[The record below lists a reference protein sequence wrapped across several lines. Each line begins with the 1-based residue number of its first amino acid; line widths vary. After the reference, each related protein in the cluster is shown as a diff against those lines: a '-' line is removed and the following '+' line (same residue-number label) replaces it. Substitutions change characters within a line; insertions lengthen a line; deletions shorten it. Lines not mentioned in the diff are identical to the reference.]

1 MKIIYFEIERT
12 ILACVNKNFKID
24 DYHIMN
30 AVGCLIQTFQ
40 TWISKSNIDA
50 ERICQDYSLD
60 SKEKL
65 MIEQL
70 LKTKRFMKE
79 ELNLSSNTVLKDCR
93 SCIYRYCTILDRRWK

>member
-1 MKIIYFEIERT
+1 
-12 ILACVNKNFKID
+12 
-24 DYHIMN
+24 MN

-40 TWISKSNIDA
+40 TWISKSNINA

-93 SCIYRYCTILDRRWK
+93 SCIYGSVQFWTRRWK